1 MNRIDND
8 NEHEPKKLQD
18 LNIEYYL
25 KKYFTFTSATFF
37 NNLHDLKPL

>member
-18 LNIEYYL
+18 LNIGYYL
-25 KKYFTFTSATFF
+25 KKILYFY
-37 NNLHDLKPL
+37 